1 MVDFKQFG
9 EVRKLVGINNIHLFY
24 FFFWKVSLTKKL
36 HEIGGIDGV
45 LEEVR
50 SVINEGMD
58 VVDMAEEY
66 LDKPDAHQ

>member
-1 MVDFKQFG
+1 M
-9 EVRKLVGINNIHLFY
+9 
-24 FFFWKVSLTKKL
+24 
-36 HEIGGIDGV
+36 GGIDGV

-66 LDKPDAHQ
+66 LDKSDAHQ